1 MTITTTAQTD
11 AEAFALLDALGMP
24 FSREGRPA
32 GFESLERPGH
42 RGLRNRERNSVAK
55 TSQIVRA
62 ARPAKFKTR
71 AYTRCRKCGR
81 PRAVYRKFGLCRIC
95 LREMAHQGYI
105 PGMTKSSW

>member
-1 MTITTTAQTD
+1 
-11 AEAFALLDALGMP
+11 
-24 FSREGRPA
+24 
-32 GFESLERPGH
+32 
-42 RGLRNRERNSVAK
+42 VAK

-95 LREMAHQGYI
+95 LREMAHRGEL
-105 PGMTKSSW
+105 PGVTKSSW